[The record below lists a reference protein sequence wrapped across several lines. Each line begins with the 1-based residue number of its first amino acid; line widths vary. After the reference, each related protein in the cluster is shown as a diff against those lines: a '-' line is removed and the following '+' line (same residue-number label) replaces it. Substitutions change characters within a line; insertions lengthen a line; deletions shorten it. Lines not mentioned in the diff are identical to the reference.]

1 MKLKIGKDLEYCE
14 DWKDNNIMLRYDAE
28 VIIDGNSI

>member
-1 MKLKIGKDLEYCE
+1 MGKDLEYNE

-28 VIIDGNSI
+28 VIVEE